1 MQVSSDLQVSDGAPV
16 DRTAE
21 SFPPLRPPARTQAER
36 RDRTRT
42 ALLEATVDCLVTYG
56 YANTTT
62 GRIAELAG
70 VSRGAQISYF
80 RTRAELLGAAVSYLA
95 EKRIAAARARFAEGP
110 VSVEQALDLLW
121 EEHQGPVFHAALELW
136 VASRSDPELGTV
148 MPEVERRVA
157 QGIIDVAE
165 AAIGE
170 LARRPGFAEYLY
182 FALATISGLALF
194 QISIDTPLDDLWQ
207 QARRRLA
214 DGLAE
219 LPR

>member
-1 MQVSSDLQVSDGAPV
+1 VA
-16 DRTAE
+16 
-21 SFPPLRPPARTQAER
+21 
-36 RDRTRT
+36 
-42 ALLEATVDCLVTYG
+42 YG

-70 VSRGAQISYF
+70 VSRGAQAPYF

-95 EKRIAAARARFAEGP
+95 EKRIAAAQARFMDGP

-136 VASRSDPELGTV
+136 VASRSDPELSTV
-148 MPEVERRVA
+148 MPKVEREVA
-157 QGIIDVAE
+157 EGITSVAE

-170 LARRPGFAEYLY
+170 LARQPGFTEYLY

-194 QISIDTPLDDLWQ
+194 QISIGSSLDALWVQ
-207 QARRRLA
+207 SRQRLA
-214 DGLAE
+214 DGLSG
-219 LPR
+219 LSQ

>member
-1 MQVSSDLQVSDGAPV
+1 M
-16 DRTAE
+16 
-21 SFPPLRPPARTQAER
+21 
-36 RDRTRT
+36 
-42 ALLEATVDCLVTYG
+42 TYG

-70 VSRGAQISYF
+70 VSRGAQAPYF

-95 EKRIAAARARFAEGP
+95 EKRIAAAQARFMDGP

-136 VASRSDPELGTV
+136 VASRSDPELSTV
-148 MPEVERRVA
+148 MPKVEREVA
-157 QGIIDVAE
+157 QGITSVAE

-170 LARRPGFAEYLY
+170 LARQPGFADYLY

-194 QISIDTPLDDLWQ
+194 QISIGSSLDVLWR
-207 QARRRLA
+207 QARQRLA
-214 DGLAE
+214 DGLSG
-219 LPR
+219 LSR